1 MFPEITLL
9 GPSLLSVSPS
19 PRKLRQIE
27 VRPVLSGRPTIPSTV
42 GEGARTPFLHPS
54 VCQQPWAVSAGLSGA
69 GTAAR
74 TAVQVCA
81 AQTPETPSQ
90 ALSCSARNNKSGVS
104 GRAAP
109 PLALG
114 NALVLGQQASETDV
128 RPSPSLS
135 GFSLCGRL
143 HFPRKECGQPV
154 SGSRSHMAKPR
165 GALGLETCRSESPRA
180 RLSI

>member
-19 PRKLRQIE
+19 TRKLRQIE

-109 PLALG
+109 PPRPGERTGPWPAGIGDRCPAFSKSLG
-114 NALVLGQQASETDV
+114 VQPLWTPSFSSERVWTTRQWLQEPYGQAAW
-128 RPSPSLS
+128 RS
-135 GFSLCGRL
+135 G
-143 HFPRKECGQPV
+143 
-154 SGSRSHMAKPR
+154 A
-165 GALGLETCRSESPRA
+165 
-180 RLSI
+180 